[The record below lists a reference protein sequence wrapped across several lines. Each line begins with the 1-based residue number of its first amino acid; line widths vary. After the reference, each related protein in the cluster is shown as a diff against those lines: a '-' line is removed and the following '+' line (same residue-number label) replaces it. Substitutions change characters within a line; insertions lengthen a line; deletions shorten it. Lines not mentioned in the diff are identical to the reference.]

1 MMKKLFKLLFAI
13 VMIILISIALTYCL
27 KLDEAFIGVFVALLS
42 WIFTDHQKRS
52 QRSFEMKKAIYFEA
66 SESLSSMKA
75 FITNISTIDLKTIS
89 ADVNLINGL
98 QKLNFIAKIELI
110 EKLDECYHY
119 YQIAIQEMMLDR
131 LEIDLLNIDAQYSRD
146 RSSEYLESMKM
157 QDYKN
162 SNYLKTKSDNCLEYH
177 SVLQENIAKKRFI
190 LIEKSIQH
198 TAKFN
203 NLLSDCILIIRE
215 DLGNGFNK
223 NDKNLYKKLI
233 AESNKK
239 MLESCLKFL
248 GATKKKVESQIKNS
262 DSLDL

>member
-1 MMKKLFKLLFAI
+1 M
-13 VMIILISIALTYCL
+13 
-27 KLDEAFIGVFVALLS
+27 
-42 WIFTDHQKRS
+42 
-52 QRSFEMKKAIYFEA
+52 
-66 SESLSSMKA
+66 
-75 FITNISTIDLKTIS
+75 
-89 ADVNLINGL
+89 L
-98 QKLNFIAKIELI
+98 Q
-110 EKLDECYHY
+110 
-119 YQIAIQEMMLDR
+119 
-131 LEIDLLNIDAQYSRD
+131 NIDAQYSRD

-162 SNYLKTKSDNCLEYH
+162 SNYLKTKFDNCLEYH
-177 SVLQENIAKKRFI
+177 SVLQENIVKKRFI

-223 NDKNLYKKLI
+223 NDENLYKKLI

-239 MLESCLKFL
+239 MLESSLKFL